1 MAVFTSGIVLLLSI
15 WGGKKSGLGMDPCKE
30 MKDVHKCMIVLK
42 GCEERWHSAGRL
54 WYNSSNNAYVVLLF
68 ILWFRDI
75 LYELASVGDLPLP
88 QGSPYSSNKRERNSD
103 SPISMGEDACR
114 LPKKGLMDRERTVAG
129 SKRVNK
135 IKEQGHSNRQSQCKQ
150 PSAPIFQQ
158 QQELLT
164 DVIFPQ
170 QDSTLIIDST
180 PSPLQSQSQS
190 RSQSQPQM
198 DMSTLPVYSD
208 ELGRVPLV
216 NHTTSSS
223 PLSSSSLRPPPPPSM
238 LSSSLSPSS
247 AGYHQH
253 MSNFYQPG
261 NPGGLWY
268 SFEQGQTQ
276 MLGLEGLGMVG
287 SESEQLSGGMGNGNG
302 GVVGSGM
309 GLGSGFDGMGNQQ
322 QQSQVDEADF
332 IFNQLAMGYPAVPSL
347 SLYMAGLQSGLI
359 TPGSLQQQQQQI
371 LSGMGMGMTGS
382 QHHGGGTHG
391 VGGSTQN
398 CSGLAPSSVVD
409 REHRH
414 QQHEYMTN
422 IGSESMSMWPSAP
435 STGFE

>member
-1 MAVFTSGIVLLLSI
+1 VKRDGILLDDCGIILLS
-15 WGGKKSGLGMDPCKE
+15 M
-30 MKDVHKCMIVLK
+30 H
-42 GCEERWHSAGRL
+42 
-54 WYNSSNNAYVVLLF
+54 VVLF

-88 QGSPYSSNKRERNSD
+88 QGSPCSSNKRERNSD
-103 SPISMGEDACR
+103 SPISVGEDK
-114 LPKKGLMDRERTVAG
+114 PPQKGLMDRGRTVAG

-135 IKEQGHSNRQSQCKQ
+135 NKEQDHSNRQPQYEQ
-150 PSAPIFQQ
+150 PLAPSLQQ

-170 QDSTLIIDST
+170 QDSTLIIDSNQ
-180 PSPLQSQSQS
+180 PPLQ
-190 RSQSQPQM
+190 SQSQPQM

-216 NHTTSSS
+216 NHTTTSPS
-223 PLSSSSLRPPPPPSM
+223 PLSSSSIRPPPPPPM

-247 AGYHQH
+247 AGYHPYI
-253 MSNFYQPG
+253 SNYYQPG

-268 SFEQGQTQ
+268 SFEQGQSQ
-276 MLGLEGLGMVG
+276 MLGLEGFGIVG
-287 SESEQLSGGMGNGNG
+287 PESEQLSGVNGS
-302 GVVGSGM
+302 VVGSGM
-309 GLGSGFDGMGNQQ
+309 GLSSGFHGMGNQQ

-347 SLYMAGLQSGLI
+347 SLYMAGLQSGLLV
-359 TPGSLQQQQQQI
+359 PGSLQQQQQQI

-391 VGGSTQN
+391 VGNSTQS
-398 CSGLAPSSVVD
+398 CSGLAPGSVVD
-409 REHRH
+409 RERHH
-414 QQHEYMTN
+414 QQHGYMDI
-422 IGSESMSMWPSAP
+422 IGSETSMWPSAP
-435 STGFE
+435 STGFA

>member
-1 MAVFTSGIVLLLSI
+1 MAIFTSGIVLLLSI

-30 MKDVHKCMIVLK
+30 MKDVHKSMIVLK

-54 WYNSSNNAYVVLLF
+54 WYNSFINAYVVLF

-88 QGSPYSSNKRERNSD
+88 QGSPCSSNKRERNSD
-103 SPISMGEDACR
+103 SPISVGEDKP
-114 LPKKGLMDRERTVAG
+114 PKKELMDRERTVAG

-135 IKEQGHSNRQSQCKQ
+135 NKEQDHSNRQPQYEQ
-150 PSAPIFQQ
+150 PLAPSLQQ

-170 QDSTLIIDST
+170 QDSTLIIDSNQ
-180 PSPLQSQSQS
+180 PPLQP
-190 RSQSQPQM
+190 QSQPQM

-216 NHTTSSS
+216 NHTTT
-223 PLSSSSLRPPPPPSM
+223 SSSSSSIRPPPPPPM

-247 AGYHQH
+247 ARYHPYI
-253 MSNFYQPG
+253 SNYYQPG

-268 SFEQGQTQ
+268 SFEQGQSQ
-276 MLGLEGLGMVG
+276 MLGLEGFGIVG
-287 SESEQLSGGMGNGNG
+287 PESEQLSGVNGS
-302 GVVGSGM
+302 VVGSGM
-309 GLGSGFDGMGNQQ
+309 GLSSGFHGMGNQQ

-347 SLYMAGLQSGLI
+347 SLYMAGLQSGLLV
-359 TPGSLQQQQQQI
+359 PGSLQQQQQQI

-391 VGGSTQN
+391 VGNSIQS
-398 CSGLAPSSVVD
+398 CSGLAPGSVVD
-409 REHRH
+409 RERHH
-414 QQHEYMTN
+414 QQHGYMDI
-422 IGSESMSMWPSAP
+422 IGSETSMWPSAP
-435 STGFE
+435 STGFA

>member
-30 MKDVHKCMIVLK
+30 MKDVHKSMIVLK

-54 WYNSSNNAYVVLLF
+54 WYNSFNNASVVLF

-88 QGSPYSSNKRERNSD
+88 QGSPCSSNKRERNSD
-103 SPISMGEDACR
+103 SPISVGEDKP
-114 LPKKGLMDRERTVAG
+114 PKKGLMDRERTVAG

-135 IKEQGHSNRQSQCKQ
+135 NKEQDHSNRQPQYKQ
-150 PSAPIFQQ
+150 HSAPSLQQQQQ

-170 QDSTLIIDST
+170 QDSTLIIDSNQ
-180 PSPLQSQSQS
+180 PPLQ
-190 RSQSQPQM
+190 SQSQPQM
-198 DMSTLPVYSD
+198 DMSTLPVYSN

-223 PLSSSSLRPPPPPSM
+223 PLSSSPLRPPPPPSM
-238 LSSSLSPSS
+238 LSSPLSPSS
-247 AGYHQH
+247 AGYHPYI
-253 MSNFYQPG
+253 SNYYQPG

-276 MLGLEGLGMVG
+276 MLGLEGFGIVG
-287 SESEQLSGGMGNGNG
+287 PESEQLSGANGS
-302 GVVGSGM
+302 VVGSGM
-309 GLGSGFDGMGNQQ
+309 GLGSGFGGMGNQQ

-347 SLYMAGLQSGLI
+347 SLYMAGLQSGLLV
-359 TPGSLQQQQQQI
+359 PGSLQQQQQQI
-371 LSGMGMGMTGS
+371 LSGMGMGMGMGMTGS

-391 VGGSTQN
+391 VGNSTQS
-398 CSGLAPSSVVD
+398 CSGLAPDSVVD

-414 QQHEYMTN
+414 QQHGYMDT
-422 IGSESMSMWPSAP
+422 IGSETSMWPSAP
-435 STGFE
+435 STGFA

>member
-54 WYNSSNNAYVVLLF
+54 WYNSFNNAYAVLL

-88 QGSPYSSNKRERNSD
+88 QGSPCSSNKRERNSD
-103 SPISMGEDACR
+103 SPISMGEDKP
-114 LPKKGLMDRERTVAG
+114 PKKGLIDRERTVAG

-135 IKEQGHSNRQSQCKQ
+135 NKKQDHSNRQPQYKQ
-150 PSAPIFQQ
+150 PSALILQQ
-158 QQELLT
+158 QQKLLT

-170 QDSTLIIDST
+170 QDSTLIINSN
-180 PSPLQSQSQS
+180 PPPLQSQP
-190 RSQSQPQM
+190 QPQM

-216 NHTTSSS
+216 NHTTTSTS
-223 PLSSSSLRPPPPPSM
+223 PLSSSSLQSPPPPLIS
-238 LSSSLSPSS
+238 SSSLSSSS

-253 MSNFYQPG
+253 ISNYYQPG

-276 MLGLEGLGMVG
+276 MLGLEGFGILGP
-287 SESEQLSGGMGNGNG
+287 EFEQLSGANGNG
-302 GVVGSGM
+302 SGSVVGSGM

-322 QQSQVDEADF
+322 QQDQVDEADF

-347 SLYMAGLQSGLI
+347 SLYMAGLQSGLVV
-359 TPGSLQQQQQQI
+359 PGSLQQQQQQI
-371 LSGMGMGMTGS
+371 LSGVGMGMGMTGS

-391 VGGSTQN
+391 VVNSTPS
-398 CSGLAPSSVVD
+398 CSGLAPGSVVD
-409 REHRH
+409 RERHH
-414 QQHEYMTN
+414 QQHGYMDN
-422 IGSESMSMWPSAP
+422 IGSETSMWPSAS
-435 STGFE
+435 STGFA